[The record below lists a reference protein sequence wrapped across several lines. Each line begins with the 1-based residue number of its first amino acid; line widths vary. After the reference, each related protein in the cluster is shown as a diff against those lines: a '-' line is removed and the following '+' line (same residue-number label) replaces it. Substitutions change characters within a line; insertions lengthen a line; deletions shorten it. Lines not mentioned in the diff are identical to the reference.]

1 MALSKIDAANF
12 LTGTIPQGNVANA
25 SLGAVTALPAA
36 IPTGKVL
43 QVVQSWDDQTSSSS
57 STYADVFASDL
68 SITLSSTSNKVLI
81 IANSAD
87 AKGSNS
93 GGAANLEF
101 YMRVVNTTTGSDV
114 DPQSNASHMQA
125 QSLSDYAGSLNV
137 TVVDNATF
145 SGTTQTYNVQ
155 IKRTDGNDAVYVRD
169 LQVVI
174 MEIAA

>member
-1 MALSKIDAANF
+1 MALIK
-12 LTGTIPQGNVANA
+12 
-25 SLGAVTALPAA
+25 LGANGLAA
-36 IPTGKVL
+36 GVGGKVL
-43 QVVQSWDDQTSSSS
+43 QVSSFVQASSGQTVSSSS

-125 QSLSDYAGSLNV
+125 QSLSDYAGTLNV

-145 SGTTQTYNVQ
+145 SNTTQTYNVQ
-155 IKRTDGNDAVYVRD
+155 IKRTAGNDAVYVRD

>member
-1 MALSKIDAANF
+1 MALSKIDVANF
-12 LTGTIPQGNVANA
+12 LDGTIPQGNVANA
-25 SLGAVTALPAA
+25 SLGAVTALPAGVG
-36 IPTGKVL
+36 GKVL

-125 QSLSDYAGSLNV
+125 QSLSDYAGTLNV

-145 SGTTQTYNVQ
+145 SNTTQTYNVQ

>member
-1 MALSKIDAANF
+1 MALSKIDVANF
-12 LTGTIPQGNVANA
+12 LDGTIPQGNVANA
-25 SLGAVTALPAA
+25 SLGAVTALPAGVG
-36 IPTGKVL
+36 GKVL
-43 QVVQSWDDQTSSSS
+43 QVVQSWDDETSSSS

-125 QSLSDYAGSLNV
+125 QSLSDYAGTLNV

-145 SGTTQTYNVQ
+145 SSTTQTYNVQ
-155 IKRTDGNDAVYVRD
+155 IKRTAGNDAVYVRD

>member
-1 MALSKIDAANF
+1 MAIIKPNNN
-12 LTGTIPQGNVANA
+12 TISAI
-25 SLGAVTALPAA
+25 TALPAA

-43 QVVQSWDDQTSSSS
+43 QVVQNWDDQTSSSS

-87 AKGSNS
+87 AKGSNT

-174 MEIAA
+174 MEIAAWL

>member
-1 MALSKIDAANF
+1 MALSKIDVANF
-12 LTGTIPQGNVANA
+12 LVGTIPQGNVANA
-25 SLGAVTALPAA
+25 SLGAVTALPAGVG
-36 IPTGKVL
+36 GKVL

-125 QSLSDYAGSLNV
+125 QSLSDYAGTLNV

-145 SGTTQTYNVQ
+145 SNTTQTYNVQ

>member
-25 SLGAVTALPAA
+25 SLGAVTALPAGVG
-36 IPTGKVL
+36 GKVL

-125 QSLSDYAGSLNV
+125 QSLSDYAGTLNV

-145 SGTTQTYNVQ
+145 SNTTQTYNVQ

>member
-1 MALSKIDAANF
+1 MAITRLGGANAITGTLPAANIND
-12 LTGTIPQGNVANA
+12 TSIGNI
-25 SLGAVTALPAA
+25 TALPAGVG
-36 IPTGKVL
+36 GKVL

-125 QSLSDYAGSLNV
+125 QSLSDYAGTLNV

-145 SGTTQTYNVQ
+145 SNTTQTYNVQ